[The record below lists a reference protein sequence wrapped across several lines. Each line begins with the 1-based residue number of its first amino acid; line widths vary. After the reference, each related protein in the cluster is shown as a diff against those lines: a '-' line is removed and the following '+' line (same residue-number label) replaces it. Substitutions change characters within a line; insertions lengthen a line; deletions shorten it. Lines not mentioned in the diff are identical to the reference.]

1 MAPRNDD
8 LREIMAQS
16 RFERQALFGPVS
28 EISRRLQPGY
38 LVDVTTRYSKDKV
51 TGVVGGVS
59 DAIKEN
65 GGTAA
70 VVALGAVALFD
81 AGRRSADGRTAP
93 TNPNGFPWA
102 SETHVG
108 GKGPSGATNPRVQPP
123 RQAVTNAARTKV
135 LAGSVGGLL
144 IGHVI
149 GRSFDP
155 TPTERQLFGKASGE
169 VQEVASEFVSQHL
182 HGAKLVAAQAFG
194 FARYTAAFLA
204 IMAAVSDHFGRSE
217 GTGDPPTH

>member
-16 RFERQALFGPVS
+16 RVERQALFEPVS
-28 EISRRLQPGY
+28 EISRRVQPRH
-38 LVDVTTRYSKDKV
+38 LVDVTTRYAKDRV
-51 TGVVGGVS
+51 AGVVGGVS
-59 DAIKEN
+59 DAIKGN

-70 VVALGAVALFD
+70 AVALGAVAVFD
-81 AGRRSADGRTAP
+81 AGRRSADGRAPP

-108 GKGPSGATNPRVQPP
+108 RVGRGGATIPRVQPS

-155 TPTERQLFGKASGE
+155 TATERELFGKASDE

-194 FARYTAAFLA
+194 FARYSAAFLA
-204 IMAAVSDHFGRSE
+204 IMAAVGDHFGRSE
-217 GTGDPPTH
+217 GTDDLPTH